1 MDPFKLVDAA
11 IDLISSGVAGNTVV
25 REYMK
30 RAARTLYY
38 AMFHCL
44 AKSNADVLAGPRGGN
59 AWDRVYRAINHRE
72 TARRC
77 RDAEAMAAFP
87 SEIQH
92 FASIFCAAQEEREQA
107 DYNPSFPGRAP
118 AVMILGA
125 LTVRTAMLSFN
136 AVAEADRREFA
147 IHLLIRV
154 RT

>member
-11 IDLISSGVAGNTVV
+11 IDLIRSGVAGNTVV

-30 RAARTLYY
+30 RAASTLYY

-87 SEIQH
+87 SEIQR
-92 FASIFCAAQEEREQA
+92 FASI
-107 DYNPSFPGRAP
+107 S
-118 AVMILGA
+118 
-125 LTVRTAMLSFN
+125 VRPKRN
-136 AVAEADRREFA
+136 ENRRTT
-147 IHLLIRV
+147 IRV
-154 RT
+154 IPC